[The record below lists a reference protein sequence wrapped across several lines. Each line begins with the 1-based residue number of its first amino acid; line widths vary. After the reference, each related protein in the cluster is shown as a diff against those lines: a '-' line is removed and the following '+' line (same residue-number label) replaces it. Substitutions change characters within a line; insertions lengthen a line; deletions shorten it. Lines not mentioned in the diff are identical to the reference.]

1 MEPAA
6 MPLVIVEDMPA
17 INKASAN
24 TTAALLPSKV
34 PTVTLP
40 VAVPLPEF
48 HS

>member
-24 TTAALLPSKV
+24 TTAALLPSKGSNSDFACCSSS
-34 PTVTLP
+34 T
-40 VAVPLPEF
+40 
-48 HS
+48 